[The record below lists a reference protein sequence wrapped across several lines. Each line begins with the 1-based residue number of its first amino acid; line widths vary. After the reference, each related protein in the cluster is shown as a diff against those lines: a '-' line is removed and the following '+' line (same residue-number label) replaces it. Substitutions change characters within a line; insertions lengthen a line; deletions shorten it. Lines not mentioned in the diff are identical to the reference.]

1 MALNTT
7 TNLTLKL
14 IAKTKGNTT
23 YLVDAVAVPQKS
35 KVRSRTFDFGNT
47 TITDGYIIKN
57 NTSTSVLTRE
67 NASTINEVS
76 TNLVTAIVPYN
87 ENSKIA
93 LVTIIPA
100 SGYKLLKKPRA
111 ILKKPVKGLRV
122 FLEEYIVPGAD
133 YPKYNLICKTE
144 REIKQSENVIIDID
158 YLIHKPST
166 VLSGDVIKRV
176 SVGSSKVPIYGGSK
190 NIKIYG
196 TPNSPFELSVLDGN
210 DNNIISSSNATGVL
224 PSGVG
229 EVFSG
234 TLNKRGYYSFRQK
247 FPAAPIVRST
257 LVNDT
262 GAATNP
268 AATIIFDSLSGVV
281 VGDEIVTTDSR
292 NQKINKGETI
302 KVTAINVDGNAN
314 KCTLSKAIKI
324 ADNKRVVFRRSASYK
339 VNVETTGTKDS
350 AINSVYPT
358 HTITQDLGT
367 IITFNASTSN
377 GSVSINGGSG
387 GVTHITSYGN
397 KSTSKNERSIR
408 LIYTLT
414 GKTFTEQSNHP
425 VISDFVNASG
435 DGTVSGV
442 LTSSGRGTTTYK
454 IIADLE
460 LTYGSTDTVFNINV
474 DNIAT

>member
-23 YLVDAVAVPQKS
+23 YLVNTVAVPQKS
-35 KVRSRTFDFGNT
+35 KVRSRTFDFGST

-122 FLEEYIVPGAD
+122 FLEEYIEPGAD

-247 FPAAPIVRST
+247 FPAAPIVRAT

-268 AATIIFDSLSGVV
+268 AATIIFDSLSGVKTK
-281 VGDEIVTTDSR
+281 DEIVTTDSR